1 MQIDVSAEAEKPF
14 FLQEKQRLRN
24 LQKAKVYQLWVAFFQ
39 LNDLV
44 KALNSGYF
52 MRC

>member
-24 LQKAKVYQLWVAFFQ
+24 LQKAKVYQLWIAFFLIKQ
-39 LNDLV
+39 PREGV
-44 KALNSGYF
+44 EFRIFYAV
-52 MRC
+52 